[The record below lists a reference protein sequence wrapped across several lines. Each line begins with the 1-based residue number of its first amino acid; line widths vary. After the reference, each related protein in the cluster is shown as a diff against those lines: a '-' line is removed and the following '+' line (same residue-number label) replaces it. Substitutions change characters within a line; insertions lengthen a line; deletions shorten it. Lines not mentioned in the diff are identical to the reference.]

1 MFDTSDYNLNNG
13 NGNMVYDEFEDPN
26 IGAKI
31 KVVGVGGGGNNAVN
45 RMIEAGLSATE
56 FISVNTDAQALRMSK
71 ASRRVQIGKILTKGL
86 GAGSNPEVGAKAAE
100 ESKDAIEA
108 FLKDTDLLFIAAGMG
123 GGTGS
128 GAAPVIARIAKEM
141 GILTVAVVTKPF
153 AFEGKRRD
161 QNAKVALAALK
172 KYVDTLIVIPNDK
185 LLLALPKDTAFSEA
199 FRHADEVLRQGVSG
213 VVDLIT
219 TPSLINLDFADVS
232 TIMRGKGLAHIG
244 IGKANGEHRVMEAV
258 RQAVSSPLL
267 ETTIEGAGGVI
278 LNVIG
283 GMDMTLGEASEAA
296 ELVQGV
302 VDKDANII
310 FGARIDPTI
319 SDEIQIIVIATGFQ
333 GVQQV
338 IPERKSSDTVVRD
351 FGEPVVKE
359 TFTVGEVPLRQEE
372 EKESVRFDT
381 ISSQPK
387 VTVEPKPETVRD
399 DIPSP
404 RLQETKK
411 EVPSFIQRLFK
422 GKK

>member
-1 MFDTSDYNLNNG
+1 MFDTSDYNLNND

-338 IPERKSSDTVVRD
+338 VPERKSSDTVVRD
-351 FGEPVVKE
+351 FGEPVFKE
-359 TFTVGEVPLRQEE
+359 TFTVGEVPQMQEE
-372 EKESVRFDT
+372 EKEPMSFDT
-381 ISSQPK
+381 IPNQPR
-387 VTVEPKPETVRD
+387 VAVEPKPETVRD

>member
-1 MFDTSDYNLNNG
+1 MFDTSDYNENNDIIFED
-13 NGNMVYDEFEDPN
+13 YEDPN
-26 IGAKI
+26 LGAKI

-56 FISVNTDAQALRMSK
+56 FISVNTDAQALRMSRATK
-71 ASRRVQIGKILTKGL
+71 RVQIGKILTKGL
-86 GAGSNPEVGAKAAE
+86 GAGSNPETGAKAAE

-128 GAAPVIARIAKEM
+128 GAAPVIARIAKEL

-153 AFEGKRRD
+153 AFEGKRREA
-161 QNAKVALAALK
+161 NAKVALAALK

-185 LLLALPKDTAFSEA
+185 LLLALPKDTSFSEA

-267 ETTIEGAGGVI
+267 ETTIEGASGVI

-310 FGARIDPTI
+310 FGARIDPAI
-319 SDEIQIIVIATGFQ
+319 SDELQIIVIATGFQ

-338 IPERKSSDTVVRD
+338 IPERKPATTVVRD
-351 FGEPVVKE
+351 FGDPVFAE
-359 TFTVGEVPLRQEE
+359 TVSNVQVNEREREE
-372 EKESVRFDT
+372 EVAAFD
-381 ISSQPK
+381 IPVSQPK
-387 VTVEPKPETVRD
+387 VAVEQKPEKGQD
-399 DIPSP
+399 DVPSP
-404 RLQETKK
+404 RLQQKNK
-411 EVPSFIQRLFK
+411 EVPSFLQRLFK